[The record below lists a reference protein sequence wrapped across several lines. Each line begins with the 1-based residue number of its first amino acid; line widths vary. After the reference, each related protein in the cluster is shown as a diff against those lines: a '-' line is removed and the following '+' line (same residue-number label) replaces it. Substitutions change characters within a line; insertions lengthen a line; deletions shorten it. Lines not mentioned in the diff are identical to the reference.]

1 VTRLMMRGYHD
12 VAREAGCLVTG
23 GQTVRNPWV
32 IIGGVATA
40 VAPDAEVLLPH
51 HARPGDVLVLTKPL
65 GTQVRPPYRPPP
77 PTPLISLGA
86 RRRCLQVASWGVCRW
101 R

>member
-1 VTRLMMRGYHD
+1 MMRGYHD

-51 HARPGDVLVLTKPL
+51 HARPGAGL
-65 GTQVRPPYRPPP
+65 GPPNPPGTPGPPPHLPPP
-77 PTPLISLGA
+77 PPPPPPL
-86 RRRCLQVASWGVCRW
+86 
-101 R
+101 